1 MREHDDNLPTG
12 YSYIATGRRFL
23 AGAAVTAIFS
33 GSLAVLT
40 KKVGLTEVLITG
52 MIVPSFTWMVQLS
65 AALIGLPK
73 TQRRYYCG
81 DLGRVCV
88 IGSVALLPAAYAN
101 LSLPSPAGWRS
112 VVNVLLS
119 VTLMGLSLFR
129 LSARHE
135 IDPRWSAGWCLTI
148 CVNMGLF
155 LWASWHWW

>member
-1 MREHDDNLPTG
+1 MREQDDSPPRG
-12 YSYIATGRRFL
+12 YSYNATGRWFL

-40 KKVGLTEVLITG
+40 QKVSWSEVLLTG
-52 MIVPSFTWMVQLS
+52 MIVPSFTWVVQLS
-65 AALIGLPK
+65 AALIGLRK
-73 TQRRYYCG
+73 TQRCYYCG

-101 LSLPSPAGWRS
+101 LFVPFPVGWWS

-119 VTLMGLSLFR
+119 VTLMGLFLFR
-129 LSARHE
+129 FSARHG
-135 IDPRWSAGWCLTI
+135 ITPHWPASWCLMI